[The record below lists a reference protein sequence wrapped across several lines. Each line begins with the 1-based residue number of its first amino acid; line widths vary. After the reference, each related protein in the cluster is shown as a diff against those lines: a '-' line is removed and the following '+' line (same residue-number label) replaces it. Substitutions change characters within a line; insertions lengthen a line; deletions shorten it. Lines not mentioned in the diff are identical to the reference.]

1 MSTPGSFKIQNPAFD
16 QQQFK
21 EQFGLFYE
29 EPLALKQIRARQE
42 DYWNKIAQY
51 NYRIHQMEVK
61 EKLDKKKKDQQ
72 DMRNMLAQQLQTK
85 KDNRDSEMR
94 KDKAMVDEANRL
106 NELDKAKHA
115 EKERQMRLKLQ
126 EINRE
131 RDQYI
136 KERNEEE

>member
-1 MSTPGSFKIQNPAFD
+1 
-16 QQQFK
+16 
-21 EQFGLFYE
+21 
-29 EPLALKQIRARQE
+29 
-42 DYWNKIAQY
+42 
-51 NYRIHQMEVK
+51 MEVK

-115 EKERQMRLKLQ
+115 EKER
-126 EINRE
+126 
-131 RDQYI
+131 
-136 KERNEEE
+136 

>member
-1 MSTPGSFKIQNPAFD
+1 
-16 QQQFK
+16 
-21 EQFGLFYE
+21 
-29 EPLALKQIRARQE
+29 
-42 DYWNKIAQY
+42 
-51 NYRIHQMEVK
+51 MEVK